1 MSSPPPVI
9 TSPQNPMF
17 REWRR
22 LLTGRGM
29 KKQAKALVAGAKIVS
44 EAVST
49 LPDRC
54 EAWITAGERMPGPPR
69 DLPHYTIA
77 PELFQTLDIFGTHS
91 PLLVVRPPEIGSWD
105 PKTGLPGG
113 LSVLVPFQDP
123 ENVGAVIR
131 SATAFGADCVILLEE
146 SAHPFHPKAL
156 RASGGTVLTAHLR
169 TGPRLPALPVDL
181 PLTPL
186 SKEGTPI
193 HGYDFPDPCGLLAGV
208 EGQGLPSV
216 WRERAVSIPIEPAVE
231 SLNASAGVAIALY
244 LWSRQRRAN
253 GRT

>member
-1 MSSPPPVI
+1 MNSPHPVI
-9 TSPQNPMF
+9 ASPQNPIF
-17 REWRR
+17 REWTR

-44 EAVST
+44 EAVSRF
-49 LPDRC
+49 PDRC
-54 EAWITAGERMPGPPR
+54 EAWITTGERMPGPPGN
-69 DLPHYTIA
+69 LAHYPIA
-77 PELFQTLDIFGTHS
+77 PELFHTLDLFGTRS
-91 PLLVVRPPEIGSWD
+91 PLLVIRPPEIQTWN
-105 PKTGLPGG
+105 PETGLPRG

-131 SATAFGADCVILLEE
+131 SAVAFGAEHVILLEE

-156 RASGGTVLTAHLR
+156 RASGGAVLSARLLS
-169 TGPRLPALPVDL
+169 GPRLSALPTDL

-186 SKEGTPI
+186 SKEGAAI
-193 HGYDFPDPCGLLAGV
+193 GGYAFPDPCGLLAGV

-216 WRERAVSIPIEPAVE
+216 WRARAVSIPIRPDVE

-244 LWSRQRRAN
+244 LWSAAKTKN
-253 GRT
+253 K